1 MNADFEHK
9 PYGFNGYQQHYAGMN
24 GVMVSFTPGRA
35 DISVSIPGTA
45 CTQLGTL
52 NLIGITDELEAMP
65 TRVDFAYDHCNFTP
79 KTFDRAWE
87 KGNVNTRVRRSGD
100 SYLYMKNGEGNE
112 TVYMG
117 AASSESRLVCYNK
130 RGYTRLEMRLKK
142 ERAAKFWAMV
152 CAAPQDLGELGAG
165 VIAAHVD
172 FVKRSKTDSNVS
184 RAPRLRWWAKFLKD
198 AEKIRLSDPEPE
210 PTVERAKK
218 FVNNA
223 AGMIETVFQIAEQR
237 GVDEQT
243 LLNTLRTRGKR
254 LMRDRHRSILAM
266 APTHHRAPV
275 KPELVQVQLF
285 RI

>member
-1 MNADFEHK
+1 MLECFTLGCTVSGAASVPPPSTDRGVEVTHKIDFLTCTTQKPLLDTVATLSDFMNADFEHK

-24 GVMVSFTPGRA
+24 GVMISFTPGRA

-198 AEKIRLSDPEPE
+198 AEKIRLSDP
-210 PTVERAKK
+210 
-218 FVNNA
+218 
-223 AGMIETVFQIAEQR
+223 
-237 GVDEQT
+237 
-243 LLNTLRTRGKR
+243 
-254 LMRDRHRSILAM
+254 
-266 APTHHRAPV
+266 
-275 KPELVQVQLF
+275 
-285 RI
+285 